1 MWRSRGTGTCR
12 ILTGVSCWLTA
23 TLVSR
28 LQMLNQYEIY
38 KSEQELQLTPFVIN
52 ITTIKLIFLLIIYS
66 EVIMNM
72 EL

>member
-12 ILTGVSCWLTA
+12 ILTGVSSWLTA